1 MFPIHKSELR
11 KFLPMA
17 FMFILISFCYS
28 LTRSLKDMNMMKEA
42 NTTAIYWL
50 KAVAITP
57 SMIFF
62 TVLYGTVSRSTGRDG
77 RFNAVMIYFLVF
89 YLFTAFFTSTKRDF
103 ATQYF
108 L

>member
-1 MFPIHKSELR
+1 MTTKKEFGNIRGTMFPIHKSELR

-57 SMIFF
+57 SMIFLLF
-62 TVLYGTVSRSTGRDG
+62 FMEQLAVLQEGMVGL
-77 RFNAVMIYFLVF
+77 MQL
-89 YLFTAFFTSTKRDF
+89 
-103 ATQYF
+103 
-108 L
+108 